1 MNYPLISVIIP
12 VYNSESTIRKCLES
26 LIRQTYTNY
35 EILIV
40 DDGSTDNS
48 LNICKEVCHHSN
60 NIHIFHKENGGS
72 ASARNLGLEKAKGE
86 WITFVDSDD
95 WVYPNYLN
103 NYVQHVNDD
112 VDLITQG
119 FKSNKPLFSDLELSE
134 KKYSSNFEGN
144 TLEGIPVLQKDDTF
158 GFLWIKLFNTAIIR
172 KYALRFNENFNL
184 LEDEEFIL
192 RYLKHCKKIK
202 AIDEFGYFYNVPNW
216 QSKYPIKRNSFELY
230 QSMYESALCIYKYSP
245 NDVTTHYLNLFT
257 DTLFELIPK
266 LSKKY
271 SKQLIL
277 KYRRVVFR
285 HLFKSRLNFLTQL
298 FIYIDVTGKISYYFI
313 KFYFLIKRIL
323 KITVTRYM

>member
-1 MNYPLISVIIP
+1 MNSPLISVIIP
-12 VYNSESTIRKCLES
+12 VYNSESTIRECLES
-26 LIRQTYTNY
+26 LIRQTYTDY

-40 DDGSTDNS
+40 DDGSTDKS
-48 LNICKEVCHHSN
+48 LDICKEVSHHSN

-72 ASARNLGLEKAKGE
+72 ASARNLGLENAKGK
-86 WITFVDSDD
+86 WVTFVDSDD

-112 VDLITQG
+112 VDLIIQG
-119 FKSNKPLFSDLELSE
+119 FKSNKPLFSDIELSE

-144 TLEGIPVLQKDDTF
+144 IQDGIPILQKDDTF
-158 GFLWIKLFNTAIIR
+158 GFLWIKLFNSAIIK

-192 RYLKHCKKIK
+192 RYLKHSKKLK
-202 AIDEFGYFYNVPNW
+202 AIDEIGYFYNVPNW
-216 QSKYPIKRNSFELY
+216 KSKYPTKMNSFELY
-230 QSMYESALCIYKYSP
+230 QSLYESVLCIYKYSL
-245 NDVTTHYLNLFT
+245 NDITTHYLNQFT
-257 DTLFELIPK
+257 DTLFELLPK
-266 LSKKY
+266 LQKKH

-277 KYRRVVFR
+277 EYRRVAFR

-298 FIYIDVTGKISYYFI
+298 IIYIDTTGEFSYYLI

-323 KITVTRYM
+323 NHSY